1 MPGTAS
7 SCSADASIPGCQLVS
22 RRAIVS
28 RLARRS
34 VSAWAL
40 PRPSATASARLANT
54 TVSHSQTTM
63 VQLNTED
70 ERIAVYMHSSAP
82 TSTTNMTGFL
92 IWTRGSSFLNA
103 SGVDLH
109 SIFGSRKPPP
119 IRRGSVPACFRAGGA
134 AGVPGLSVVTDI
146 SAVLLRT
153 RPARARGSRSGR
165 PG

>member
-7 SCSADASIPGCQLVS
+7 SRSADAAIPGCQLVS

-63 VQLNTED
+63 VQLNAED
-70 ERIAVYMHSSAP
+70 ERMAVYMHSKAP

-103 SGVDLH
+103 SGVDFQR
-109 SIFGSRKPPP
+109 IFGSSRPPP
-119 IRRGSVPACFRAGGA
+119 TRRGSLAACGRAGGR
-134 AGVPGLSVVTDI
+134 GVPGLSVVTDI

-153 RPARARGSRSGR
+153 LPARARGSRSGR
-165 PG
+165 RG